1 MTLWKVWV
9 SSSFYATRTIHIVDV
24 WQIVINM
31 HPTPH
36 KISLNRC
43 SFFITLLDSV
53 NFKKNEKVYNP
64 ENSEVLKALQENDS
78 EPEPGNEGGG
88 EIEAADDEVRARL
101 RDDDRY
107 SHYYALACMLKL
119 LNSGEGNENLFS
131 NDKLVD

>member
-1 MTLWKVWV
+1 
-9 SSSFYATRTIHIVDV
+9 
-24 WQIVINM
+24 M

-36 KISLNRC
+36 KISLHRC
-43 SFFITLLDSV
+43 SFFIFLDSV

-64 ENSEVLKALQENDS
+64 EKSEVLKALQENDS

-88 EIEAADDEVRARL
+88 ENEAFDNDVSARL
-101 RDDDRY
+101 RDDERY

-119 LNSGEGNENLFS
+119 LNSGDGSGNLFS